1 MKVRYSISIVFL
13 LLCTTLSA
21 SAQNKIVGQMHT
33 IYSNDL
39 DSDISFVLYDPHDV
53 SNNEEVT
60 VIFYIFGDFL
70 FGSFAG
76 SVNYLSKEM
85 GIINKCIL
93 VGINEIP
100 NKQIGQYLKEY
111 SGFITGQLTD
121 TLSSKYSV
129 KNDCILFGHSRA
141 TRLAGQVI
149 LDNPIHIRN
158 FILSAPGM
166 TDAYL
171 DDLEKLLSQKGERIS
186 IFFAQSEED
195 LKRNEVGE
203 SNQKLIDVL
212 TKYKSHVNSKYQYF
226 EGETHMSIPP
236 LSFYYGIKYLLE

>member
-1 MKVRYSISIVFL
+1 MKIKFSIVFFL
-13 LLCTTLSA
+13 LVSYLFA
-21 SAQNKIVGQMHT
+21 SDQNEIVGQMYT

-70 FGSFAG
+70 FGTFAG

-100 NKQIGQYLKEY
+100 NKQIGQYQKEY

-121 TLSSKYSV
+121 TLSKMYSI

-141 TRLAGQVI
+141 SRLAGQVI

-158 FILSAPGM
+158 FILSAPGI
-166 TDAYL
+166 TDEYL
-171 DDLEKLLSQKGERIS
+171 DDLEKLLSQKSERIS
-186 IFFAQSEED
+186 IFFTQSEED
-195 LKRNEVGE
+195 MKRNEVGE

-212 TKYKSHVNSKYQYF
+212 TKYESHVNSKYQYF
-226 EGETHMSIPP
+226 DGETHMSIPP
-236 LSFYYGIKYLLE
+236 LSFYYGIKYLLK

>member
-1 MKVRYSISIVFL
+1 MKKFSIVFFL
-13 LLCTTLSA
+13 LISYFFA
-21 SAQNKIVGQMHT
+21 SGQNKIVGQTHT
-33 IYSNDL
+33 IYSNEL
-39 DSDISFVLYDPHDV
+39 GSDISFILYDPHDV

-60 VIFYIFGDFL
+60 VVYYIFGDFL
-70 FGSFAG
+70 FGAFAG

-85 GIINKCIL
+85 GIINKCVL

-121 TLSSKYSV
+121 TLSKMYSI

-141 TRLAGQVI
+141 SRLVGQVI
-149 LDNPIHIRN
+149 LDNPAHIRN
-158 FILSAPGM
+158 YILSAPGM

-171 DDLEKLLSQKGERIS
+171 EDMEKLLSKKGDRIS
-186 IFFAQSEED
+186 IFFTQSEED
-195 LKRNEVGE
+195 MQRNDVGE

-212 TKYKSHVNSKYQYF
+212 TKYKSFVNSKYQYF
-226 EGETHMSIPP
+226 DGETHMSIPP
-236 LSFYYGIKYLLE
+236 LSFYYGIKYLLK